1 MGARRGCAR
10 RSVTA
15 LALLAVVVSASC
27 GGSWAGPADPGRFA
41 RTDLATIVLSADD
54 APPGTSYVGA
64 VSGFQ
69 DLRTFARDAEEL
81 GQLREDGF
89 VVGHLA
95 LYFPRSHADG
105 SAPLT
110 TRSVIV
116 QGIAGLFRTSAG
128 ARSALVRFVDD
139 LRDRQIPAATEVITG
154 PLGDQ
159 AFGLAGDTTDGS
171 HVVVYAWRLD
181 NLVLAVSG
189 SGRIDPETLRRIVRL
204 VQARAADSGRTVAE
218 PVSAG

>member
-1 MGARRGCAR
+1 MGARRGWFR
-10 RSVTA
+10 RDA
-15 LALLAVVVSASC
+15 AALALLALLAVVVGGSC
-27 GGSWAGPADPGRFA
+27 GGSWAAPTAPARFA
-41 RTDLATIVLSADD
+41 RTDLETIVLSADD
-54 APPGTSYVGA
+54 APAGTSYVGV

-69 DLRTFARDAEEL
+69 DLGTFARDAQEL
-81 GQLREDGF
+81 GHLREDGF

-95 LYFPRSHADG
+95 LFFPRSHTDG

-116 QGIAGLFRTSAG
+116 QGITGLFRTAAG
-128 ARSALVRFVDD
+128 ARSALVRFVGD

-159 AFGLAGDTTDGS
+159 GFGLAGDTPDGS
-171 HVVVYAWRLD
+171 HVVIFAWRLD

-189 SGRIDPETLRRIVRL
+189 SGPIGRATVRRL
-204 VQARAADSGRTVAE
+204 VSLVNERADALG
-218 PVSAG
+218 

>member
-1 MGARRGCAR
+1 MGARRAGVR
-10 RSVTA
+10 GSVVALVLAGA
-15 LALLAVVVSASC
+15 LASTAC
-27 GGSWAGPADPGRFA
+27 GGAWDAAAGPGAIA
-41 RTDLATIVLSADD
+41 RTDLEAIVLSADD
-54 APPGTSYVGA
+54 APAGTAYVGP

-81 GQLREDGF
+81 GYLRRDGF

-95 LYFPRSHADG
+95 LFFPRSHTEG
-105 SAPLT
+105 SEGLT

-116 QGIAGLFRTSAG
+116 QGITGLFRTAAG
-128 ARSALVRFVDD
+128 ARSALERFVGD

-159 AFGLAGDTTDGS
+159 AFGLTGDTPDGS
-171 HVVVYAWRLD
+171 HVLIFAWRVD

-189 SGRIDPETLRRIVRL
+189 SGRIAPATVRAIVRSL
-204 VQARAADSGRTVAE
+204 DARAAA
-218 PVSAG
+218 AA